1 MVSRTIRWRV
11 AAVVSALALAGAA
24 AVQAR
29 QANPK
34 IGPRDQITVTV
45 QNAPSLSGDYQ
56 VDAEG
61 VFVYPPIG
69 AIKAAGQTV
78 RELEQDLAKRLI
90 AADIHRSPHI
100 TVELKQTAN
109 KAVIVSGA
117 VQNPGQVTYSGQ
129 ITLFDA
135 LVRAGGPTDVAGED
149 VLVIPPDDDT
159 AAAGGTAAPEV
170 RTVNLHELMSGKLA
184 QADIDLR
191 DGDRIIVQ
199 RAELVTITGYVN
211 APGAYMIK
219 PGTTVQQALA
229 LAGDVSEKG
238 TTRGLRIMRKV
249 PGEARPRELKDVKLS
264 DPVEPG
270 DTIIVRKSII

>member
-1 MVSRTIRWRV
+1 MASRTIRWSV
-11 AAVVSALALAGAA
+11 AAAVLALVVAGVT

-45 QNAPSLSGDYQ
+45 QNAPSLSGEYQ

-69 AIKAAGQTV
+69 PIKAGGETV
-78 RELEQDLAKRLI
+78 RDLEVDLTKRLI

-109 KAVIVSGA
+109 KAVTVSGA
-117 VQNPGQVTYSGQ
+117 VQNPGQVTYSGE

-149 VLVIPPDDDT
+149 VLVIPADDDAAT
-159 AAAGGTAAPEV
+159 AAGGSDV
-170 RTVNLHELMSGKLA
+170 RTVNLQQLMSGNLA
-184 QADIDLR
+184 KADIDLH
-191 DGDRIIVQ
+191 DGDRILVQ
-199 RAELVTITGYVN
+199 RAQLVTITGYVN

-229 LAGDVSEKG
+229 LAGDISEKG
-238 TTRGLRIMRKV
+238 TTRGLRIMRKG
-249 PGEARPRELKDVKLS
+249 PGDAKPRELKDVKLS

>member
-1 MVSRTIRWRV
+1 MVSRTIQWRV
-11 AAVVSALALAGAA
+11 VAVMSALAVAGAA

-29 QANPK
+29 QTNPK

-45 QNAPSLSGDYQ
+45 QNAPSLSGEFQ

-69 AIKAAGQTV
+69 AIKAGGETV
-78 RELEQDLAKRLI
+78 RDLETDLAKRLI

-109 KAVIVSGA
+109 KAVTVSGA
-117 VQNPGQVTYSGQ
+117 VQNPGQVTYSGE

-149 VLVIPPDDDT
+149 VLVIPADDDEA
-159 AAAGGTAAPEV
+159 AAAGTASAV
-170 RTVNLHELMSGKLA
+170 RTVNLHELMSGNMAK
-184 QADIDLR
+184 ADIDLHE
-191 DGDRIIVQ
+191 GDRIIVQ
-199 RAELVTITGYVN
+199 RAQLVTITGYVN

-229 LAGDVSEKG
+229 LAGDISEKG

-249 PGEARPRELKDVKLS
+249 PGEARPRELKDVKMS